1 MDSMFYN
8 ATVFNQDIG
17 DWDTGSVTNMNSMFS
32 FASIFNQNISAWN
45 VTKVQYHTSFSIG
58 SALSSANS
66 PF

>member
-1 MDSMFYN
+1 MEGMFVF
-8 ATVFNQDIG
+8 ASAFNQDIG
-17 DWDTGSVTNMNSMFS
+17 SWDTSSVTNMNSMFS